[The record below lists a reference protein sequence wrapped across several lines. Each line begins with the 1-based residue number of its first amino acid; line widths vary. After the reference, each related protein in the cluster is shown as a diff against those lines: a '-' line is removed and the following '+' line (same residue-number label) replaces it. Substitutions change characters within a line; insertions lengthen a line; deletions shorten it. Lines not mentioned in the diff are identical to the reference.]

1 MKGIIIRTDSGIVAQ
16 INEQT
21 GEPIKVSSPVEVPVK
36 CLYSS
41 NNLNNHGVYS
51 EGEFQKSSFSITT
64 KDLSFFAHRIKL
76 LDSFGKFVCEK
87 DVLSLELLSE
97 VKRVKIII

>member
-1 MKGIIIRTDSGIVAQ
+1 MKGTIIRTDTGMVAQ

-21 GEPIKVSSPVEVPVK
+21 GEPIKALPIVEVPVK

-41 NNLNNHGVYS
+41 VHVSNHGVYS
-51 EGEFQKSSFSITT
+51 EGEFQKSSYTITT
-64 KDLSFFAHRIKL
+64 KDLSFFASRIKL
-76 LDSFGKFVCEK
+76 LDSFGNSVCEK
-87 DVLSLELLSE
+87 EVLSLELLSE